1 MRCDICDKEI
11 HGLSV
16 CSECVSEMMLAE
28 RQVAYKQGFIA
39 ACTAFAV
46 WRNGE
51 QWCGINTLL
60 KDVIKNPETIY
71 NYNPPK

>member
-1 MRCDICDKEI
+1 
-11 HGLSV
+11 
-16 CSECVSEMMLAE
+16 MMLAE